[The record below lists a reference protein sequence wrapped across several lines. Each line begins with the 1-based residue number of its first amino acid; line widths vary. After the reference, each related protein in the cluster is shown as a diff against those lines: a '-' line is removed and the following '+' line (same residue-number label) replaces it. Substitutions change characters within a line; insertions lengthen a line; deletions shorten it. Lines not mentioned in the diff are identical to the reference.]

1 MHLQIATE
9 VSIFGA
15 SLSEPH
21 IDHDNIPRRGECLYV
36 RMYVAAGSV
45 CRLNVPENT
54 PIQSITRSAR
64 AHQTAKPIAAQ
75 NMESL

>member
-1 MHLQIATE
+1 MHLCLI
-9 VSIFGA
+9 GA

-36 RMYVAAGSV
+36 CMYVAVGSV

-54 PIQSITRSAR
+54 PIHV
-64 AHQTAKPIAAQ
+64 AHVHIDNAHCCTAGLDAC
-75 NMESL
+75 